1 MTLKECFEKRLLVKT
16 RPSENKAKQ
25 SLVSAKANLKKARD
39 NLGIDN
45 ADIAVVMAYTSM
57 FHSLRALLFAEGV
70 KERSHIC
77 MLEYI
82 KSNFKELRALTR
94 EADAYRRFR
103 HSALYGLDVLVSE
116 DDALGA
122 IKSARQIIT
131 SVEAVLRKRGYGGGH
146 KL

>member
-1 MTLKECFEKRLLVKT
+1 MTLKECFDKKLLVRT
-16 RPSENKAKQ
+16 RPSENKANQ
-25 SLVSAKANLKKARD
+25 SLVSARASLKKARD
-39 NLGIDN
+39 NLRIDN
-45 ADIAVVMAYTSM
+45 ADIAVVMAYTAM
-57 FHSLRALLFAEGV
+57 FHSLRALLFAQGV

-82 KSNFKELRALTR
+82 RGNFKELRAITR

-116 DDALGA
+116 DDAQAA
-122 IKSARQIIT
+122 IKTARRIIE
-131 SVEAVLRKRGYGGGH
+131 SVKGILREKGSRGGH